1 MREKISFWRKI
12 LKPLIKDKTDKI
24 ELTEKDKLD
33 IGDLNPGRISYSDVS
48 WYKLWSR
55 DPVTPW
61 NQANSVRFVT
71 HRLCKIHAL

>member
-1 MREKISFWRKI
+1 MREKNSFWRKI

-48 WYKLWSR
+48 
-55 DPVTPW
+55 
-61 NQANSVRFVT
+61 
-71 HRLCKIHAL
+71 